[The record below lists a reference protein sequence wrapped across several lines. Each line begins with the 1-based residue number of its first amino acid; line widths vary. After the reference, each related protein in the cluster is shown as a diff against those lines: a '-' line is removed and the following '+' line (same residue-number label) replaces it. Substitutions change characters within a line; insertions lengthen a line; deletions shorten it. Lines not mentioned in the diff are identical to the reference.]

1 MTYVQPSEQFAARIP
16 ARGQSTST
24 SPFLNARLGLNQLGG
39 IFTAVGDWM
48 MRIAE
53 TQSRSDRIAALE
65 AKTDAELASR
75 NGMSWRAFCVLG
87 GVRGL
92 VRDDAGS

>member
-1 MTYVQPSEQFAARIP
+1 MTEASAMTYVQPSEQFAARIP

-65 AKTDAELASR
+65 AKTDAELAAI
-75 NGMSWRAFCVLG
+75 GIE
-87 GVRGL
+87 
-92 VRDDAGS
+92 RDQILHHVFRDRFYV